1 MNKIALD
8 IVTPNGSV
16 YSEQN
21 AELVV
26 LQTESG
32 EMGVMAGH
40 IPTVAPL
47 KIGAV
52 RVTRSGN
59 DKDFVA
65 VTEGFAEI
73 RPEKVTVLVQA
84 AEQASEIDV
93 ERAKA
98 SLLRAEERINE
109 DKAAHVD
116 FHRAERALHRALNR
130 LEVAKY
136 R

>member
-16 YSEQN
+16 YSEHET
-21 AELVV
+21 ELVV

-59 DKDFVA
+59 DKDYIA

-73 RPEKVTVLVQA
+73 RPEKVTILVQS
-84 AEQASEIDV
+84 AEQADEIDI

-98 SLLRAEERINE
+98 SLLRAEERMKE
-109 DKAAHVD
+109 DKAEHVD
-116 FHRAERALHRALNR
+116 FHRAERALHRAMNR

>member
-16 YSEQN
+16 YSVDQ

-32 EMGVMAGH
+32 EMGIMAGH

-52 RVTRSGN
+52 RVTLSGN
-59 DKDFVA
+59 KKEHIA

-73 RPEKVTVLVQA
+73 RPDKVSVLVQS
-84 AEQASEIDV
+84 AEQAEEIDI

-98 SLLRAEERINE
+98 ALLRAEERIKSEN
-109 DKAAHVD
+109 VD
-116 FHRAERALHRALNR
+116 FHRAEHALHRAMNR

>member
-16 YSEQN
+16 YAEN
-21 AELVV
+21 EAELVV

-52 RVTRSGN
+52 RVTRSAN
-59 DKDFVA
+59 DKDYVA

-73 RPEKVTVLVQA
+73 RPEKVTVLVQS
-84 AEQASEIDV
+84 AEQADEIDI

-98 SLLRAEERINE
+98 SLLRAEERIKSENI
-109 DKAAHVD
+109 D

>member
-16 YSEQN
+16 YSEHE

-59 DKDFVA
+59 DKDHIA

-73 RPEKVTVLVQA
+73 RPEKVTILVQS
-84 AEQASEIDV
+84 AEQADEIDI

-98 SLLRAEERINE
+98 SLLRAEERMKE
-109 DKAAHVD
+109 DKAEHVD

>member
-1 MNKIALD
+1 MNTIALD

-16 YSEQN
+16 YSEAQ
-21 AELVV
+21 AELIV
-26 LQTESG
+26 LQTETG

-52 RVTRSGN
+52 RVTKGKS
-59 DKDFVA
+59 DQEHIA

-73 RPEKVTVLVQA
+73 RPQKVTVLVQA
-84 AEQASEIDV
+84 AEQAEEIDI
-93 ERAKA
+93 ERAKE
-98 SLLRAEERINE
+98 SLRRAEERMQHEKSEN
-109 DKAAHVD
+109 VD
-116 FHRAERALHRALNR
+116 FHRAERALHRAINR
-130 LEVAKY
+130 IEVSKF

>member
-16 YSEQN
+16 YSEHE

-59 DKDFVA
+59 DKDHIA

-73 RPEKVTVLVQA
+73 RPEKVTILVQS
-84 AEQASEIDV
+84 AEQADEIDI

-98 SLLRAEERINE
+98 SLLRAEERMKE
-109 DKAAHVD
+109 DKAEHVD
-116 FHRAERALHRALNR
+116 FHRAERALHRAMNR

>member
-1 MNKIALD
+1 MNKIAID

-16 YSEQN
+16 YSEHE

-32 EMGVMAGH
+32 ELGVMAGH

-52 RVTRSGN
+52 RVTRSAN
-59 DKDFVA
+59 DKDHIA

-73 RPEKVTVLVQA
+73 RPEKVTILVQS
-84 AEQASEIDV
+84 AEQADEIDI

-98 SLLRAEERINE
+98 SLLRAEGRMKE
-109 DKAAHVD
+109 DKAEHVD
-116 FHRAERALHRALNR
+116 FHRAERALHRAMNR

>member
-1 MNKIALD
+1 MNKLAIE
-8 IVTPNGSV
+8 IVTPNGSI
-16 YSEQN
+16 YSETE
-21 AELVV
+21 AELIV

-52 RVTRSGN
+52 RVTKPGN
-59 DKDFVA
+59 DKDYIA

-73 RPEKVTVLVQA
+73 RPQQVLVLVQA
-84 AEQASEIDV
+84 AEQAEGIDI
-93 ERAKA
+93 ERAKE
-98 SLLRAEERINE
+98 SLKRAEARLNE

-116 FHRAERALHRALNR
+116 FHRAERALHRAINR
-130 LEVAKY
+130 IEVAKF

>member
-1 MNKIALD
+1 MNKLAIE
-8 IVTPNGSV
+8 IVTPNGSI
-16 YSEQN
+16 YSETE
-21 AELVV
+21 AELIV

-40 IPTVAPL
+40 IPTVVPL

-52 RVTRSGN
+52 RVTKPGN
-59 DKDFVA
+59 DKDYIA

-73 RPEKVTVLVQA
+73 RPQQVSVLVQA
-84 AEQASEIDV
+84 AEQAEGIDI
-93 ERAKA
+93 ERAKE
-98 SLLRAEERINE
+98 SLKRAEARLKE

-116 FHRAERALHRALNR
+116 FHRAERALHRAINR
-130 LEVAKY
+130 IEVAKF

>member
-1 MNKIALD
+1 MKKIALD

-16 YSEQN
+16 YSEHE

-52 RVTRSGN
+52 RVTRSN
-59 DKDFVA
+59 TDKDYVA

-73 RPEKVTVLVQA
+73 RPEKITVLVQA
-84 AEQASEIDV
+84 AEKADAIDI

-98 SLLRAEERINE
+98 SLMRAEERLKE
-109 DKAAHVD
+109 DKLEHVD

-130 LEVAKY
+130 IEVAKY

>member
-16 YSEQN
+16 YSEHE

-59 DKDFVA
+59 EKDHIA

-73 RPEKVTVLVQA
+73 RPEKVTILVQS
-84 AEQASEIDV
+84 AEQADEIDI

-98 SLLRAEERINE
+98 SLLRAEERMKQ
-109 DKAAHVD
+109 DKAEHVD
-116 FHRAERALHRALNR
+116 FHRAERALHRAMNR

>member
-1 MNKIALD
+1 MNTIAID

-16 YSEQN
+16 YSNDQ
-21 AELVV
+21 AELIV
-26 LQTESG
+26 LQTETG

-52 RVTRSGN
+52 RVSIGN
-59 DKDFVA
+59 SKEHIA

-73 RPEKVTVLVQA
+73 RPGQVTVLVQA
-84 AEQASEIDV
+84 AEVADEIDID
-93 ERAKA
+93 RAKE
-98 SLLRAEERINE
+98 SLKRAEERLQHHKQEN
-109 DKAAHVD
+109 VD
-116 FHRAERALHRALNR
+116 FQRAERALHRAINR
-130 LEVAKY
+130 IEVSKF

>member
-16 YSEQN
+16 YSEHE

-59 DKDFVA
+59 DKDYIA

-73 RPEKVTVLVQA
+73 RPEKVTILVQS
-84 AEQASEIDV
+84 AEQADEIDI

-98 SLLRAEERINE
+98 SLLRAEERLKE
-109 DKAAHVD
+109 DKAEHVD
-116 FHRAERALHRALNR
+116 FHRAERALHRAMNR

>member
-1 MNKIALD
+1 MNTIAID

-16 YSEQN
+16 YSNDQ
-21 AELVV
+21 AELIV
-26 LQTESG
+26 LQTETG

-52 RVTRSGN
+52 RVSIGN
-59 DKDFVA
+59 SKEHIA

-73 RPEKVTVLVQA
+73 RPGQVTVLVQA
-84 AEQASEIDV
+84 AEVADEIDI
-93 ERAKA
+93 ERAKE
-98 SLLRAEERINE
+98 SLKRAEERLQHQKQEN
-109 DKAAHVD
+109 VD
-116 FHRAERALHRALNR
+116 FQRAERALHRAINR
-130 LEVAKY
+130 IEVSKF

>member
-16 YSEQN
+16 YSEHE

-59 DKDFVA
+59 DKDHIA

-73 RPEKVTVLVQA
+73 RPEKVTILVQS
-84 AEQASEIDV
+84 AEQADEIDI

-98 SLLRAEERINE
+98 SLLRAEERIKSEN
-109 DKAAHVD
+109 VD

>member
-16 YSEQN
+16 YSEHE

-59 DKDFVA
+59 DKDHIA

-73 RPEKVTVLVQA
+73 RPEKVTILVQS
-84 AEQASEIDV
+84 AEQSDEIDI

-98 SLLRAEERINE
+98 SLLRAEERLKE
-109 DKAAHVD
+109 DKAEQVD
-116 FHRAERALHRALNR
+116 FHRAERALHRAMNR

>member
-16 YSEQN
+16 YSEHE

-59 DKDFVA
+59 DKDHIA

-73 RPEKVTVLVQA
+73 RPEKVTILVQS
-84 AEQASEIDV
+84 AEQADEIDI

-98 SLLRAEERINE
+98 SLLRAEERLKE
-109 DKAAHVD
+109 DKAEHVD
-116 FHRAERALHRALNR
+116 FHRAERALHRAMNR

>member
-1 MNKIALD
+1 MKKIALD

-16 YSEQN
+16 YSEN
-21 AELVV
+21 EAELVV

-32 EMGVMAGH
+32 ELGVMAGH

-52 RVTRSGN
+52 RITRSSN
-59 DKDFVA
+59 DKDHVA

-73 RPEKVTVLVQA
+73 RPEKVTVLVQS
-84 AEQASEIDV
+84 AEQADEIDI

-98 SLLRAEERINE
+98 SLLRAEERIKSEN
-109 DKAAHVD
+109 VD
-116 FHRAERALHRALNR
+116 FHRAERALHRAMNR

>member
-98 SLLRAEERINE
+98 SLLRAEERFKE
-109 DKAAHVD
+109 EQAAHVD

>member
-16 YSEQN
+16 YSEHE

-32 EMGVMAGH
+32 ELGVMAGH

-52 RVTRSGN
+52 RVTRSAN
-59 DKDFVA
+59 DKDHIA

-73 RPEKVTVLVQA
+73 RPEKVTILVQS
-84 AEQASEIDV
+84 AEQADEIDI

-98 SLLRAEERINE
+98 SLLRAEERMKE
-109 DKAAHVD
+109 DKAEHVD
-116 FHRAERALHRALNR
+116 FHRVERALHRAMNR

>member
-1 MNKIALD
+1 MKKIALD

-16 YSEQN
+16 YSEN
-21 AELVV
+21 EAELVV

-52 RVTRSGN
+52 RVTRSSN
-59 DKDFVA
+59 EKDHVA

-73 RPEKVTVLVQA
+73 RPEKVTVLVQS
-84 AEQASEIDV
+84 AEQADEIDI

-98 SLLRAEERINE
+98 SLLRAEERIKSEN
-109 DKAAHVD
+109 VD
-116 FHRAERALHRALNR
+116 FHRAERALHRAMNR

>member
-1 MNKIALD
+1 MMNTLALN

-16 YSEQN
+16 YSTDQ
-21 AELVV
+21 AELIV
-26 LQTESG
+26 LQTANG

-52 RVTRSGN
+52 RVSFG
-59 DKDFVA
+59 KEKEHIA

-73 RPEKVTVLVQA
+73 RATGVTVLVQA
-84 AEQASEIDV
+84 AERAEAIDI

-98 SLLRAEERINE
+98 ALKRAEERVE
-109 DKAAHVD
+109 ADKQSEVD
-116 FHRAERALHRALNR
+116 YLRAEKALHRAINR
-130 LEVAKY
+130 LGVAKY

>member
-16 YSEQN
+16 YSVDQ

-32 EMGVMAGH
+32 EMGIMVGH

-52 RVTRSGN
+52 RVTLSGN
-59 DKDFVA
+59 EKEHIA

-73 RPEKVTVLVQA
+73 RPDKVSVLVQS
-84 AEQASEIDV
+84 AEQAEEIDI

-98 SLLRAEERINE
+98 ALLRAEERIKSEN
-109 DKAAHVD
+109 VD
-116 FHRAERALHRALNR
+116 FHRAERALHRAMNR

>member
-84 AEQASEIDV
+84 AEQATEIDV

-109 DKAAHVD
+109 EQAAHVD